1 MDCGFRILVL
11 TCSGSSEV
19 EGGFLYGKERS
30 TNRSWGSFYTF
41 VAATIDV
48 ALVISSGQEYSP
60 TFNQLGDDWGLP
72 IMSMVMYYLLRTIV
86 QSFSEDDD
94 LVQGSRFWGV

>member
-1 MDCGFRILVL
+1 MNPR
-11 TCSGSSEV
+11 SSEISIRAS
-19 EGGFLYGKERS
+19 LP
-30 TNRSWGSFYTF
+30 
-41 VAATIDV
+41 IDV